1 MKAWT
6 GIEILEALER
16 LEHDSALN
24 IGRILFEFS
33 RLDLDLGLCIV
44 WANEGRQLDVL
55 TKKISGPDFSFHRK
69 LDLLEKLATKTF
81 LNKEKVLSRYQEWIV
96 QANLVRQT
104 RNNLV
109 HGRWGIDVQK
119 NCVVNVIGFPTSPE
133 RYTESYTIKE
143 LESQLDQILK
153 LRHSLGELRKS
164 NPV

>member
-6 GIEILEALER
+6 GIEILEARER

-24 IGRILFEFS
+24 IGRILFEFA
-33 RLDLDLGLCIV
+33 RLDLDLGLCLV
-44 WANEGRQLDVL
+44 WANEGRQLDAL

-69 LDLLEKLATKTF
+69 LDLLEKLATKAF
-81 LNKEKVLSRYQEWIV
+81 LNKEKVLSRYQEWIA

-109 HGRWGIDVQK
+109 HGRWGIDVMN
-119 NCVVNVIGFPTSPE
+119 NCAVNVIGLPTSPE
-133 RYTESYTIKE
+133 QYAESYSIKD
-143 LESQLDQILK
+143 LESQVDQILK